1 MAQERQPPHDPQAEE
16 AVLGAIM
23 LDPDAI
29 LRVITLLKAEDF
41 YSPAHQLIYQVCVDL
56 YDRNEGV
63 TPVTVAH
70 EMNRRGKLSEVG
82 GVAYLHRLVAAVPST
97 LHVED
102 YAQIVHRCATYRRL
116 LQAAAEIAALAYEG
130 GPSVDAVLA
139 RAEQTLFSVRRAET
153 LTGFVH
159 IRQILEKYLE
169 EAILSPPTPT
179 PGELP
184 HVLTGFVEI
193 DKILGGLQRS
203 DLIILAARPGLGK
216 SSFVLNIAHHAAMR
230 QGACVAI
237 FSLEMSKEQ
246 IAHRLIAIEAGVDSQ
261 RVRLEQ
267 LSDAER
273 RRVMAAIGVLAEA
286 RIYVDDTPMIPII
299 EIRSRA
305 RRLHSEHPIDLLIVD
320 YLQLARGSGRTDNR
334 VQEIS
339 EISQALKG
347 LARELNIPVLAVSQ
361 LSRAV
366 EARSPHIP
374 MLSDLRESGSLEQD
388 ADVVMFIY
396 REDVYYTEKEWE
408 RRFPNK
414 PYPKGIADIII
425 AKHRNGPTGQ
435 VSLLF
440 FDRLTKFVNLELTR
454 GGPFN

>member
-1 MAQERQPPHDPQAEE
+1 MAEERQPPHDLQAEE

-29 LRVITLLKAEDF
+29 LRVITLLKPEDF
-41 YSPAHQLIYQVCVDL
+41 YNPGHQLIYEVCVEL
-56 YDRNEGV
+56 YDRNEAV

-70 EMNRRGKLSEVG
+70 ELNRRGKLSAVG
-82 GVAYLHRLVAAVPST
+82 GVTYLHRLVAAVPST

-102 YAQIVHRCATYRRL
+102 YAQIVRRCAVYRRL
-116 LQAAAEIAALAYEG
+116 LQAAAEIATLAYQG
-130 GPSVDAVLA
+130 GPNVDSVLA
-139 RAEQTLFSVRRAET
+139 RAEQALFGVRRAES

-261 RVRLEQ
+261 KVRLEQ

-273 RRVMAAIGVLAEA
+273 RRVMAAIGILADA
-286 RIYVDDTPMIPII
+286 RTYGAHFMSTTP
-299 EIRSRA
+299 R
-305 RRLHSEHPIDLLIVD
+305 
-320 YLQLARGSGRTDNR
+320 
-334 VQEIS
+334 
-339 EISQALKG
+339 
-347 LARELNIPVLAVSQ
+347 
-361 LSRAV
+361 
-366 EARSPHIP
+366 
-374 MLSDLRESGSLEQD
+374 
-388 ADVVMFIY
+388 
-396 REDVYYTEKEWE
+396 
-408 RRFPNK
+408 
-414 PYPKGIADIII
+414 
-425 AKHRNGPTGQ
+425 
-435 VSLLF
+435 
-440 FDRLTKFVNLELTR
+440 
-454 GGPFN
+454 